1 MSLLVKVSFIEDNVP
16 VSDITDI
23 LIVEKGEKY
32 MKYTIDIDAEKVVLA
47 ELTDYRQALEK
58 DLEKV
63 TRTQQGFV
71 YDFDWLED
79 SRLIKAKIAAI
90 VLILEDYE

>member
-1 MSLLVKVSFIEDNVP
+1 MIDWPKVVQDLEAENAR
-16 VSDITDI
+16 
-23 LIVEKGEKY
+23 LKKH

-47 ELTDYRQALEK
+47 ELTDYRQWLEQ

-63 TRTQQGFV
+63 TRTQKGFV

-79 SRLIKAKIAAI
+79 SRILSAKIAAI
-90 VLILEDYE
+90 ILILEDYE

>member
-1 MSLLVKVSFIEDNVP
+1 
-16 VSDITDI
+16 
-23 LIVEKGEKY
+23 

-47 ELTDYRQALEK
+47 ELTDYRQGLEK

-79 SRLIKAKIAAI
+79 SRLIAAKIAAI
-90 VLILEDYE
+90 ILILEDYE